1 MLSKLLA
8 GTTQPVDQVEES
20 HEIAQSSKRAT
31 KVLKQVMKSYNNHYQ
46 ELKF

>member
-8 GTTQPVDQVEES
+8 GTSQPVDQVGEG
-20 HEIAQSSKRAT
+20 HGITQSSKNAN
-31 KVLKQVMKSYNNHYQ
+31 KVLRQVMKSYNSHYQ